1 MRLAG
6 WLVGMVIWFAAS
18 VAAVAQDVWVQIEA
32 QPTRQEGEE
41 RARAYS
47 GVFPNVNGFALPT
60 GWYAIALG
68 PFDAAEADRQLR
80 LLKQERLIPG
90 DSYIAF
96 SNRYRERFWP
106 TGAAALAPAVPTAPS
121 AATPEAL
128 SDESPAEARYSESL
142 LAPED
147 RQLIQEA
154 LKWEGVYAGAIDG
167 AFGAGTRNS
176 MAAWQSAQGYQPT
189 GILTTAQRAT
199 LIETFQ
205 TERTAL
211 GLEAIREEEAGIEV
225 TLPAALVEFD
235 RYQPPFVQYREKDGS
250 GFRALLISQ
259 PGDERS
265 LAGLYDMMQ
274 TLEVVPLGGER
285 QLGRTSFVLTGKND
299 RVESYTQADLAGGVI
314 RGFTLAWK
322 PEDGAQAAKA
332 LEAMKASFRPFG
344 SATLDETTGAGLAED
359 HAALMAGLEVRKP
372 IRARSGFYVSATGL
386 VATTDEVLAECGRVT
401 LGSDKPAETVLRDAG
416 LGLAVLKPREPLAPR
431 AHARFADRPARV
443 GAEIAVAGYS
453 YEGALDDAVLS
464 FGTLADLSGLQ
475 GEATK
480 ARLSVTTLAGD
491 AGGPVLDATGGVI
504 GMLLPRGSDAGRVL
518 PDDVGIAI
526 RAEAIRSALA
536 AAGLAPAEPAAAG
549 TPPELA
555 PEDLTMLGRDMT
567 VLVSCW
573 P

>member
-32 QPTRQEGEE
+32 QPTLLEGQE

-68 PFDAAEADRQLR
+68 PFEAAEADRQLR

-96 SNRYRERFWP
+96 GDRYRERFWP
-106 TGAAALAPAVPTAPS
+106 TGAAALAPTVPTAPS
-121 AATPEAL
+121 VTTPEAL
-128 SDESPAEARYSESL
+128 PDESPTEARYSESL
-142 LAPED
+142 LAPEQ
-147 RQLIQEA
+147 RQQIQEA

-189 GILTTAQRAT
+189 GILTTAQRKA
-199 LIETFQ
+199 LVETFQ
-205 TERTAL
+205 DERTAL
-211 GLEAIREEEAGIEV
+211 GLEAIREEEAGIEIA
-225 TLPAALVEFD
+225 LPAALVEFD

-259 PGDERS
+259 PGDEKA
-265 LAGLYDMMQ
+265 LAGLFDMMQ
-274 TLEVVPLGGER
+274 TLESVPTGGER
-285 QLGRTSFVLTGKND
+285 QLGRTGFVITGKND
-299 RVESYTQADLAGGVI
+299 RIQSYTQADLSGGVI
-314 RGFTLAWK
+314 RGFSLAWK
-322 PEDGAQAAKA
+322 PEDGARASKA

-344 SATLDETTGAGLAED
+344 SATLDDTTGAGLAEE
-359 HAALMAGLEVRKP
+359 HSALMAGLEIRKP
-372 IRARSGFYVSATGL
+372 IRARSGFYVGAAGL

-401 LGSDKPAETVLRDAG
+401 LDDHPADTVLQDAG
-416 LGLAVLKPREPLAPR
+416 LGLAILKPREPLAPR
-431 AHARFADRPARV
+431 AHARFADRPAEI
-443 GAEIAVAGYS
+443 GTEIAVAGYS
-453 YEGALDDAVLS
+453 YEGALDEAVLS

-475 GEATK
+475 GETTK

-518 PDDVGIAI
+518 PDDVGIAL
-526 RAEAIRSALA
+526 RAEAIRTALA
-536 AAGLAPAEPAAAG
+536 AAGLAAAEPAAAG
-549 TPPELA
+549 APPALA